1 MSEIKFNNWQEVITN
16 FLVSKKNE
24 KIANLL
30 GSKFLKDKDKG
41 VNQYLIN
48 EISKENKNHDKLIE
62 IINSKKSSQQNKL
75 EFLIYKHDN
84 LTHLAK
90 ELNIDIS
97 QALKQE
103 QEEIKIINEN
113 YKPRNWVLDNIKNF
127 SNVEYAT
134 HVIKLTH
141 SKINECSSILD
152 KTTNIR
158 DYVLST
164 SNLKNKII
172 DGAVTGN
179 QFAPIFQFFELEFNG
194 EKLSTVLKNP
204 NNEILTSF
212 AENDNELKE
221 WKQQISS
228 VLNLESGTLKS
239 HNLAKQIYFPINNQ
253 QYHLLCNIKSSSMA
267 QSIYETIK
275 SYNDKYYKLK
285 EKQEKSGYFYIS
297 NEIKSFSKTATI
309 STTQSNHSNASQ
321 LNGKRG
327 GGIKL
332 FSTQPPIWQSKLKPP
347 INKNSMFDN
356 FYISQN
362 TKDNI
367 SYISNFLVR
376 FNKVNLS
383 IKDPEK
389 EKHFI
394 RWVNNIIDDVLY
406 YITSIQSLSSGWS
419 NSEDIKLKTE
429 YQYLLDAYREDKEF
443 QVARENT
450 NWQDAICKDFSVWLN
465 QRIENTNKEFT
476 RQKIYSKIWEKQL
489 SEALREHEE
498 GIKFNLN
505 IGQKL

>member
-1 MSEIKFNNWQEVITN
+1 
-16 FLVSKKNE
+16 
-24 KIANLL
+24 
-30 GSKFLKDKDKG
+30 
-41 VNQYLIN
+41 
-48 EISKENKNHDKLIE
+48 
-62 IINSKKSSQQNKL
+62 
-75 EFLIYKHDN
+75 
-84 LTHLAK
+84 
-90 ELNIDIS
+90 
-97 QALKQE
+97 
-103 QEEIKIINEN
+103 
-113 YKPRNWVLDNIKNF
+113 
-127 SNVEYAT
+127 
-134 HVIKLTH
+134 
-141 SKINECSSILD
+141 
-152 KTTNIR
+152 
-158 DYVLST
+158 
-164 SNLKNKII
+164 
-172 DGAVTGN
+172 
-179 QFAPIFQFFELEFNG
+179 
-194 EKLSTVLKNP
+194 
-204 NNEILTSF
+204 
-212 AENDNELKE
+212 
-221 WKQQISS
+221 
-228 VLNLESGTLKS
+228 
-239 HNLAKQIYFPINNQ
+239 LAKQIYFPINNQ
-253 QYHLLCNIKSSSMA
+253 QYHLLCNIKSSSIA

-362 TKDNI
+362 TKENI
-367 SYISNFLVR
+367 QYISNFLVR

-394 RWVNNIIDDVLY
+394 RWVDNIIDDVLY
-406 YITSIQSLSSGWS
+406 YITFIQSLSSGWS

-450 NWQDAICKDFSVWLN
+450 NWQSAICKDFSVWLN

-498 GIKFNLN
+498 GIKFNLS